1 MAFEHYIRSGNKLLR
16 CGFTTGSC
24 AALAAAGAVRLL
36 LGGQIPKTVSLMTPK
51 GLLVEVTPK
60 NCSIEQGE
68 AVCAVRK
75 DAGEDSDVTADALIF
90 AKAIKSDAGGI
101 FIDGG
106 EGVGRVTKSGLDQP
120 IGAAAINH
128 VPRQMI
134 ENEVMAV
141 CDELC
146 YDGGIKVTISVPNG
160 KELAE
165 KTFNP
170 KLGIEGGIS
179 ILGTSGIVEPMSMQ
193 ALIDTIAVEL
203 RQAAS
208 EGVKQIIITPGNYG
222 LDFLQ
227 KCGVASLGIP
237 IVKCSNFIGEAL
249 DEAALQGFE
258 TVLLVGHIGKLIKL
272 AGGIMNTHSRY
283 ADCRTELFC
292 AHGAICGADRE
303 VCQALMNAATTDA
316 CIDILDKAE
325 LRGAVMESLINAI
338 ERQLE
343 HRAAGAYRI
352 GAVIFSNE
360 YGILGK
366 TK

>member
-36 LGGQIPKTVSLMTPK
+36 LGGQIPKTVSLITPK
-51 GLLVEVTPK
+51 GLLVEVTPR

-75 DAGEDSDVTADALIF
+75 DAGDDSDVTADALIF

-179 ILGTSGIVEPMSMQ
+179 ILGTSGIV
-193 ALIDTIAVEL
+193 
-203 RQAAS
+203 
-208 EGVKQIIITPGNYG
+208 
-222 LDFLQ
+222 
-227 KCGVASLGIP
+227 
-237 IVKCSNFIGEAL
+237 
-249 DEAALQGFE
+249 
-258 TVLLVGHIGKLIKL
+258 
-272 AGGIMNTHSRY
+272 
-283 ADCRTELFC
+283 
-292 AHGAICGADRE
+292 
-303 VCQALMNAATTDA
+303 
-316 CIDILDKAE
+316 
-325 LRGAVMESLINAI
+325 
-338 ERQLE
+338 
-343 HRAAGAYRI
+343 
-352 GAVIFSNE
+352 
-360 YGILGK
+360 
-366 TK
+366 